1 MGDAVQRV
9 WIVAVESLTKEKV
22 KQLPAPHYISGKEK
36 LLSGFFSAKEVP
48 QLQLPC
54 LQFNHAGAKP
64 SGLQKSIHD

>member
-36 LLSGFFSAKEVP
+36 LLKEVP

-64 SGLQKSIHD
+64 SGLQSAEVNT